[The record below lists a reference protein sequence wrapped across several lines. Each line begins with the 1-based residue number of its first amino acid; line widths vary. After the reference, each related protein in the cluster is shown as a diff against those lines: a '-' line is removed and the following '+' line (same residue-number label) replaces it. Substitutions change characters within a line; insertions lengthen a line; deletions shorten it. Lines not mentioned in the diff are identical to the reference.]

1 MTGPPDPAAP
11 AVDGVADVLAPGVRL
26 LLCGINPG
34 QRTGATGHHF
44 AGRSNR
50 FWPALYASGLTP
62 RLLAPAEQAELPRL
76 GIGITNLVG
85 RTTNR
90 ASEVSREELAAG
102 AERLLAVTAA
112 YRPAVVAVLG
122 VTAFRAAFARRDA
135 QLGEQQGLPGPAR
148 WWVLPNPS
156 GLNAHARPGD
166 HARGFAE
173 VGRAAGLLA
182 APHATAVT
190 TSKEGHW

>member
-1 MTGPPDPAAP
+1 MANRLRAMTDPPHPAAP
-11 AVDGVADVLAPGVRL
+11 AGSGVADVLAPGVRL

-44 AGRSNR
+44 AGTSNR

-85 RTTNR
+85 RTTSR

-102 AERLLAVTAA
+102 GERLLAVAAA

-122 VTAFRAAFARRDA
+122 VTAFRTAFARPA
-135 QLGEQQGLPGPAR
+135 ALVGEQHGLPGPSR

-156 GLNAHARPGD
+156 GLNAHARPDD

-182 APHATAVT
+182 
-190 TSKEGHW
+190 